1 MCGQFKA
8 GVVFLFAALL
18 LDAGPVSAGKL
29 TKKDQQWLRDVE
41 ILILPEEEKVF
52 RDLVAE
58 DRPELVKL
66 FWARR
71 NPAGPGAATNP
82 ARDEFEKER
91 AEAHERFGRYGRDN
105 DCVKILLLLGEP
117 DRELSNARPIV
128 EGPGGEGAHDV
139 IVRRWVYHE
148 PRGVPVTDDLAIGF
162 DELCRMNAAV
172 RRLVQSSLQRRLANA
187 RVVNPWIEIRLDE
200 AKRLVPL
207 ARQLV
212 ERSAQVLLQSPRQ
225 DFPVADEVMFMR
237 SSSGDAA
244 LLGVLAGRL
253 HGEVRSDP
261 LKVTVRAE
269 TVSPRGEVIAYAER
283 GASIRPA
290 ADGSFVAAF
299 SLVSQPG
306 TFTLRAG
313 VVELGSQ
320 RGAAVSH
327 PVDVPD
333 FTVESLTSSTL
344 MFLETIIP
352 ATDTAGDEPLAPFVM
367 GQHCLVP
374 RVGRAFSREETIVL
388 LCNYYGAQADA
399 TTGKASVVGSL
410 GLFRDGEALV
420 EGVEQTVDLTDGTLV
435 YGPLPLEGFEPG
447 RYEAEILITDTSSK
461 QESRARGSF
470 EVKPEQMG
478 VE

>member
-1 MCGQFKA
+1 MWGQFKT
-8 GVVFLFAALL
+8 GVVFMFAALVL
-18 LDAGPVSAGKL
+18 GAGPASADKL
-29 TKKDQQWLRDVE
+29 TKTDRQWLRDVE
-41 ILILPEEEKVF
+41 MLILPEEEEVF
-52 RDLVAE
+52 RDLAAE
-58 DRPELVKL
+58 DRPELIKL

-105 DCVKILLLLGEP
+105 DCVQMLLLLGEP
-117 DRELSNARPIV
+117 NREFSKARPIV
-128 EGPGGEGAHDV
+128 EGPGVEGTQDAT
-139 IVRRWVYHE
+139 VRRWVYHE
-148 PRGVPVTDDLAIGF
+148 PRGVPLTDDVSIGF
-162 DELCRMNAAV
+162 DELCKMNAAQ
-172 RRLVQSSLQRRLANA
+172 RRLVMSSLQRRLASA

-212 ERSAQVLLQSPRQ
+212 ERSAQILLQSPRQ

-253 HGEVRSDP
+253 QGEVPSDP

-269 TVSPRGEVIAYAER
+269 TVSPQGEVMAYAER

-290 ADGSFVAAF
+290 ADGSFVSGF

-320 RGAAVSH
+320 LGAAVSH

-333 FTVESLTSSTL
+333 FTVEGLTSSTL

-352 ATDTAGDEPLAPFVM
+352 AADTAEDAPLAPFVM
-367 GQHCLVP
+367 GQYCLVP
-374 RVGRAFSREETIVL
+374 RVGRAFSRKESMVL

-410 GLFRDGEALV
+410 GLFRDDKPLV
-420 EGVEQTVDLTDGTLV
+420 ERVEQSVDAADGTLV

-470 EVKPEQMG
+470 EVEP
-478 VE
+478 